1 MRFAYQNDD
10 KHIKK
15 AMKIK
20 LNIGS
25 GKELLGESV
34 VLVDQQCQET
44 AHLDSSLEGK
54 IAVCMAPVGRE
65 FLHKSLFIGLA
76 GVVAPSVHYKDWI
89 SINPDDG
96 MPVYIMKKFGIVEL
110 SDKEKGE
117 LAGFDGKKIKISKEE
132 NYYEL
137 AIAS

>member
-1 MRFAYQNDD
+1 
-10 KHIKK
+10 
-15 AMKIK
+15 MKLKIP
-20 LNIGS
+20 IGT
-25 GKELLGESV
+25 GKNLEGEAV

-54 IAVCMAPVGRE
+54 IAVCLAPVGRE
-65 FLHKSLFIGLA
+65 FLHKALFLGLA

-96 MPVYIMKKFGIVEL
+96 MPVFVMKKFGIVEL
-110 SDKEKGE
+110 SDKEKGG
-117 LAGFDGKKIKISKEE
+117 LAGFDGKKIRISKED

-137 AIAS
+137 TNAS